1 MANQDEVGSSKSG
14 GLGTVGIIL
23 VFIFGVAAGV
33 GGVTFLEGEM
43 STANEPVPEVE
54 GVSFQEGR
62 VSLGQFD
69 INVHGTNGGRVLR
82 MEISVEVTPVRK
94 SAVEGQIPRLK
105 DGVITLAGD
114 YSYAELEGLDGK
126 NNLRDE
132 LIGRL
137 NALLSTPAVQELHF
151 TQFVVQ

>member
-1 MANQDEVGSSKSG
+1 MANQDEIGSSKSSG
-14 GLGTVGIIL
+14 FGAVGIIL
-23 VFIFGVAAGV
+23 VFLFGAATGI
-33 GGVTFLEGEM
+33 GGATFLEGEM
-43 STANEPVPEVE
+43 PSTNESEPEGE

-82 MEISVEVTPVRK
+82 MEISVEVTPVQK
-94 SAVEGQIPRLK
+94 NAVEGQIPRLR

>member
-1 MANQDEVGSSKSG
+1 MANQDEVDSKKSK
-14 GLGTVGIIL
+14 GLGAMGMAL
-23 VFIFGVAAGV
+23 VFLFGGAAGV
-33 GGVTFLEGEM
+33 GGATYLAGQTPQAED
-43 STANEPVPEVE
+43 AAPETLDE
-54 GVSFQEGR
+54 SFQDGR

-82 MEISVEVTPVRK
+82 MEISIEVTPSRK
-94 SAVEGQIPRLK
+94 IAVEGQTPRLR

>member
-1 MANQDEVGSSKSG
+1 MANQDEIGSGKTS
-14 GLGTVGIIL
+14 GLGTVGVIL
-23 VFIFGVAAGV
+23 VFLFGAVAGV
-33 GGVTFLEGEM
+33 GGATFLEGEM
-43 STANEPVPEVE
+43 SLTQESVTAGE
-54 GVSFQEGR
+54 GESFQEGR

-94 SAVEGQIPRLK
+94 IAVEGQIPRLR

>member
-1 MANQDEVGSSKSG
+1 MANQDEIESGKSK
-14 GLGTVGIIL
+14 GLGTVGMAL
-23 VFIFGVAAGV
+23 IFLFGGAAGV
-33 GGVTFLEGEM
+33 GGATFFANQSNETEEVAPD
-43 STANEPVPEVE
+43 TAEAA
-54 GVSFQEGR
+54 FQDGR
-62 VSLGQFD
+62 VGLGQFD

-82 MEISVEVTPVRK
+82 MEISIEVTPAQK
-94 SAVEGQIPRLK
+94 MAVEGQTPRLR